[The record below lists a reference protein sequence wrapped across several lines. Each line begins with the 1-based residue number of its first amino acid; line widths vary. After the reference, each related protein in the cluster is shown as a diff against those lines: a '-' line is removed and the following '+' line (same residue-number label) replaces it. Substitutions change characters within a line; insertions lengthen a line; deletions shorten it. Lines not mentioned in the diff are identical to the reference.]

1 MGGLDNPW
9 KGYTF
14 TNPITGALMTGV
26 PFPTINGNGFTS
38 QGQYT
43 STPYDLNVPQTS
55 SWNLSIQRQFGA
67 SWLVSAA
74 YIGSSTTHI
83 WIQEQG
89 NPALVISPLPPNGA
103 ATCGAL
109 PVTQCSGQ
117 DNTALRRIM
126 YLAQPNALIQP
137 GVVAFL
143 TSSGTMNYNGMLLS
157 AQKRFSRGTSLQ
169 SNYTWSHCLSDM
181 LDLVADGPDAGESN
195 VIPGNRRFDRG
206 NCNGDRR
213 QIFNLTA
220 LGQMPKF
227 SNRLLRLAASGWALS
242 GIYNWSSGAPLNILA
257 GSDRGLT
264 GQLGFFNGAAYQRAD
279 QVLPNDQVYA
289 AEGTPAPSGSNGQ
302 WLNAAAFKVPAL
314 GTIGNFRRNSV
325 LAPSTW
331 FLNTSLSRAF
341 RITESQHLEVRAE
354 AFNLTNS
361 FRSGTPNITVTSSQ
375 FGQLRTALDP
385 RIMQFAMKYIF

>member
-1 MGGLDNPW
+1 MSFGVTGDISRNTSNYVPTLGSGKLTLNSNITGEGLGDLLTGQLSAMVQTNVSHMDITSVNPAAYFADVWKARPRLTVSASVRWEPFLPQSLKHSGIANFDWARFNAGTTTQQYKYAPLGWYYPGDPGTPGWSGAHNKPWHFTPRLGLAWDVNGDGRTSVRSSFTYAYVPVTNYWRQDPEDQNHWTNGTSLQSPVGGLDNPW

-126 YLAQPNALIQP
+126 YLAQPNALIQ
-137 GVVAFL
+137 
-143 TSSGTMNYNGMLLS
+143 
-157 AQKRFSRGTSLQ
+157 
-169 SNYTWSHCLSDM
+169 
-181 LDLVADGPDAGESN
+181 LDL
-195 VIPGNRRFDRG
+195 I
-206 NCNGDRR
+206 
-213 QIFNLTA
+213 Q
-220 LGQMPKF
+220 
-227 SNRLLRLAASGWALS
+227 
-242 GIYNWSSGAPLNILA
+242 
-257 GSDRGLT
+257 
-264 GQLGFFNGAAYQRAD
+264 
-279 QVLPNDQVYA
+279 
-289 AEGTPAPSGSNGQ
+289 
-302 WLNAAAFKVPAL
+302 
-314 GTIGNFRRNSV
+314 
-325 LAPSTW
+325 
-331 FLNTSLSRAF
+331 
-341 RITESQHLEVRAE
+341 EVTDD
-354 AFNLTNS
+354 FC
-361 FRSGTPNITVTSSQ
+361 
-375 FGQLRTALDP
+375 DD
-385 RIMQFAMKYIF
+385 